1 MTSEKPCGGFHLQIW
16 PMYYENSNSFF
27 FFNVKLANKKLIAWA
42 YKNTINVCTYNE
54 TLYLNSQYL
63 YVQLQALLFKS
74 A

>member
-1 MTSEKPCGGFHLQIW
+1 MKIQIH
-16 PMYYENSNSFF
+16 Y